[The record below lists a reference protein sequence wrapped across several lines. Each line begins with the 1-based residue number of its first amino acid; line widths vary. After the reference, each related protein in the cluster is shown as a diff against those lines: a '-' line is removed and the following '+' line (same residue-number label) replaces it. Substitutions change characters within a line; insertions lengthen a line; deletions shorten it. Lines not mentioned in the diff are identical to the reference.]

1 MKPQKTINCLVVG
14 DMINLE
20 NTPRTEPRVPAL
32 PPTPTKKN
40 IVKPRNSQVID
51 SFDSLSFQKMDSVS
65 PNPKPAAPNSET
77 KPESVEQSADLE
89 IFQKDKKDTNITAMM
104 LPSKIPDGKAFLFPL
119 IELLKIMFNY
129 LKK

>member
-51 SFDSLSFQKMDSVS
+51 SFDSLSFQKRDSDS
-65 PNPKPAAPNSET
+65 PNPKTAANSET
-77 KPESVEQSADLE
+77 KPEHVEQSADPE
-89 IFQKDKKDTNITAMM
+89 IFQKDKKDTNKTAMM